1 MTSETSFFE
10 NFQIAPPEYDTME
23 EQQFRQQLERVIEL
37 LHSDILALANFT
49 GSQETNAIKKYQFLS
64 RITGEVD

>member
-1 MTSETSFFE
+1 
-10 NFQIAPPEYDTME
+10 ME

-64 RITGEVD
+64 RITGEVG